1 VKRSSVQASD
11 RATTLAD
18 TDKGCSIL
26 NWTWPVA
33 PATLSIYDKY
43 SDTSY
48 AIHANDETW
57 TFSYKGHPE
66 TIVFASGETGSLQ
79 RRLALLIS
87 GRRSPSTLHRTGRT
101 LVKMWETVVA
111 LLLTHPE
118 KLRTTWDAHVTTGSL
133 AELNK
138 KVLKLACK
146 ANVGHWSSRT
156 LPLVSSME
164 TRANASVARRTGM
177 IEGRQMIVS
186 AGLQADIVN
195 VLDAAVTNT
204 DLPSTHLEGAAA
216 LALIYQHGVR
226 PVQVLC
232 LNLEHVR
239 FFRDATNE
247 LACVVSFH
255 AAKQRDGREFEILR
269 QVKPE
274 WVPIVERLYASAV
287 CSGRSRLFECS
298 NSSTLWFRAT
308 ALCKLLNVVLGC
320 TASQLRH
327 TGAQALA
334 DAGHSRNSIQQ
345 FLGHVRGHSARVY
358 IHASLQQTALIN
370 SALGASR
377 LYKTIHAIARKE
389 YVTLEEMLTA
399 DEDQQIGGIVGE
411 TLVAGIGLCRAGQS
425 QCSYNPVTSC
435 YGCSKFMPSRDEPR
449 HREAVEGMRQQVRVY
464 LANGVQQENPAYR
477 QLARALSGA
486 QQALDAI
493 ERFPTGEKSNGD

>member
-1 VKRSSVQASD
+1 MKPSSAQAVD
-11 RATTLAD
+11 RTTTLAD
-18 TDKGCSIL
+18 TDEGRSIL
-26 NWTWPVA
+26 DWTWPIAPVA
-33 PATLSIYDKY
+33 LSIYDKY
-43 SDTSY
+43 TDTSY
-48 AIHANDETW
+48 AIRADDETW

-66 TIVFASGETGSLQ
+66 TIVFATGEIGSLQ
-79 RRLALLIS
+79 RRFALLTS
-87 GRRSPSTLHRTGRT
+87 GRASPNTLHQTGRM
-101 LVKMWETVVA
+101 LVQAWNTVSA

-118 KLRTTWDAHVTTGSL
+118 KLRSAWDVHVTTRAL

-156 LPLVSSME
+156 LPLVSSMA
-164 TRANASVARRTGM
+164 TRANASVARRTGL

-204 DLPSTHLEGAAA
+204 NLSSMHLEGAAA

-239 FFRDATNE
+239 FFMDASNE

-255 AAKQRDGREFEILR
+255 AAKQRDGRELEILR

-274 WVPIVERLYASAV
+274 WVPIVERLHASAV
-287 CSGRSRLFECS
+287 RSGRSRLFESS
-298 NSSTLWFRAT
+298 NSSTLWFRAK
-308 ALCKLLNVVLGC
+308 ALCKLSNVVLGC
-320 TASQLRH
+320 TAPQLRH

-334 DAGHSRNSIQQ
+334 DAGHSRKSIQQ
-345 FLGHVRGHSARVY
+345 FLGHVRTHSARVY
-358 IHASLQQTALIN
+358 VRASLQQSALIN

-377 LYKTIHAIARKE
+377 LYKTIHRIARKE

-435 YGCSKFMPSRDEPR
+435 YGCSKFMPSLDTVP
-449 HREAVEGMRQQVRVY
+449 HREAIEGMRQQVRVY
-464 LANGVQQENPAYR
+464 LANGVQHENPAYR
-477 QLARALSGA
+477 QLSRALSGA
-486 QQALDAI
+486 QHALDAI
-493 ERFPTGEKSNGD
+493 ERLPTGKEK

>member
-1 VKRSSVQASD
+1 MKPSSVQAVD
-11 RATTLAD
+11 RATALAD
-18 TDKGCSIL
+18 TDAGRSIL
-26 NWTWPVA
+26 DWAWPVA

-48 AIHANDETW
+48 SIRADDGTW
-57 TFSYKGHPE
+57 TFSYKGHAE
-66 TIVFASGETGSLQ
+66 SIVFASGETGSLQ
-79 RRLALLIS
+79 RKLALLTS
-87 GRRSPSTLHRTGRT
+87 GRTSPSTLHRTARM
-101 LVKMWETVVA
+101 LVQTWDTVIA

-118 KLRTTWDAHVTTGSL
+118 RLRTTWDAYVTTISL

-146 ANVGHWSSRT
+146 ANAGHWSSRT
-156 LPLVSSME
+156 LPLVSSMD
-164 TRANASVARRTGM
+164 TRANASVAKQAGL
-177 IEGRQMIVS
+177 IEGRQMVVS

-195 VLDAAVTNT
+195 VLDAAVTNS
-204 DLPSTHLEGAAA
+204 DLSSTHLEGAAA

-239 FFRDATNE
+239 FFRDASNG

-255 AAKQRDGREFEILR
+255 AAKQRDGKEFEILR

-274 WVPIVERLYASAV
+274 WVPIVERLHASAV
-287 CSGRSRLFECS
+287 RSGRSRLFESS
-298 NSSTLWFRAT
+298 NSSTLWFRAR
-308 ALCKLLNVVLGC
+308 ALCKLSNVVLGC
-320 TASQLRH
+320 TAPQLRH

-334 DAGHSRNSIQQ
+334 DAGHSRKSIQQ
-345 FLGHVRGHSARVY
+345 FLGHVREHSSHVY
-358 IHASLQQTALIN
+358 VRASLQQSALIN

-377 LYKTIHAIARKE
+377 LYKTIQGIARKE
-389 YVTLEEMLTA
+389 FVTLEEMLA
-399 DEDQQIGGIVGE
+399 ANEDQQIGGIVGE
-411 TLVAGIGLCRAGQS
+411 SLVAGIGLCRAGQS

-435 YGCSKFMPSRDEPR
+435 YGCSKFMPSLDKLP
-449 HREAVEGMRQQVRVY
+449 HRAAVEGMRQQVRVY

-477 QLARALSGA
+477 QLTHALSGA

-493 ERFPTGEKSNGD
+493 ERLPTGDVT